1 MLVLSYVSLSIIA
14 AFKEAAVAFHEHDV
28 PKSHPSRHS
37 TYGEKPTASQH
48 LIYLEII

>member
-14 AFKEAAVAFHEHDV
+14 AFKEATVAFHEHDV

-37 TYGEKPTASQH
+37 TCGEKPAHSRR
-48 LIYLEII
+48 LIYLEIV